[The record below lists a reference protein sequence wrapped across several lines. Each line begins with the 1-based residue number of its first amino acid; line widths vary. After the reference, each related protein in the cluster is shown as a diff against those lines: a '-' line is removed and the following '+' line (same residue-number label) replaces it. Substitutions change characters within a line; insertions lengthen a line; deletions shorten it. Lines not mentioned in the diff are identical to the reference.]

1 MLSTSSTSFANP
13 SIQRHY
19 SKFFLFSWL
28 TCSIFVLLTH
38 NIYAQ
43 QQPNNYTY
51 QVIQSHYENES
62 LSQHIRVFNGED
74 FVLGLETDTSGFNL
88 FGMSDNE
95 SCEVTNIDLFH
106 HQEPSHDI
114 AISIVMDYS
123 GSMNEGNRLKKMVN
137 GVCAFMDS
145 LEHVYFT
152 RVNFDSYPQVVS
164 PIARRDAIR
173 PSVREYKQYGGGTA
187 LFDAIAAGVF
197 TLKNFQGERYVLAFT
212 DGDDTQSQWMS
223 EGVAAYALR
232 HNVHVIGIVLNM
244 DDFVTIDPLK
254 SICYETNL
262 DTDSSLVFY
271 EVNKANELASRL
283 KKFQNDLFTSYYAVD
298 YRCQNNNLT
307 NEQDEKKE
315 DSLTFLNRQEINN
328 SSSDFRQ
335 HFVYFDHNAHTL
347 SPAQSTLL
355 DSVLHLIIPTFTEAS
370 RDTLYITGHSSP
382 DGLASHNLFLSEA
395 RAQTVMDYIHNTLDN
410 SNCDPQVVQ
419 SLLARIKLDF
429 KGDFAYLYTIDS
441 PNYDLNRR
449 VELMLN

>member
-1 MLSTSSTSFANP
+1 MSPTSSTSFANP
-13 SIQRHY
+13 SIQRHD
-19 SKFFLFSWL
+19 SKSLLFSWL

-38 NIYAQ
+38 NVYAQ

-51 QVIQSHYENES
+51 QIIQSHYENES
-62 LSQHIRVFNGED
+62 LSQHIRVFDGED
-74 FVLGLETDTSGFNL
+74 FVLGLETDTSGFNP
-88 FGMSDNE
+88 FGMSDDK
-95 SCEVTNIDLFH
+95 SCKVNNIELFH
-106 HQEPSHDI
+106 HQEPSHNI
-114 AISIVMDYS
+114 AISVVMDYS
-123 GSMNEGNRLKKMVN
+123 GSMNGGNRLNKMVN

-145 LEHVYFT
+145 LEYVYFT

-173 PSVREYKQYGGGTA
+173 PSVKEYKQYGGGTA
-187 LFDAIAAGVF
+187 LFDAIAAGIF

-212 DGDDTQSQWMS
+212 DGDDTQSQWMP
-223 EGVAAYALR
+223 EGIAAYALR

-244 DDFVTIDPLK
+244 DDFVMIDPLK
-254 SICYETNL
+254 TICYETNPN
-262 DTDSSLVFY
+262 TDSSLVFY
-271 EVNKANELASRL
+271 EVNKANALASRL

-298 YRCQNNNLT
+298 YRCQSNELT
-307 NEQDEKKE
+307 DEQDEKKE
-315 DSLTFLNRQEINN
+315 DNVIVLNREDIND

-355 DSVLHLIIPTFTEAS
+355 DSVLHLIVPALTEAS
-370 RDTLYITGHSSP
+370 MDTLYITGHSSP

-410 SNCDPQVVQ
+410 SNYDPQVVQ